1 MDKLTLISDLELT
14 EVRCKI
20 ENINKKGEKTYIK
33 VFNILGD
40 RRNEILEELETI
52 MSIHEEVNEETFN
65 NFYIGLII
73 EFTDIIMDKDDIT
86 FMLKEGNLTSKIL
99 MQEINDMIYE
109 LQYESA
115 MNNLANVRTMS
126 LGMLTQEAL
135 KSMKYTELRITKE
148 NERVERLIKH
158 KVKKP
163 SRRFVK

>member
-135 KSMKYTELRITKE
+135 KSMKYTELRIAKE